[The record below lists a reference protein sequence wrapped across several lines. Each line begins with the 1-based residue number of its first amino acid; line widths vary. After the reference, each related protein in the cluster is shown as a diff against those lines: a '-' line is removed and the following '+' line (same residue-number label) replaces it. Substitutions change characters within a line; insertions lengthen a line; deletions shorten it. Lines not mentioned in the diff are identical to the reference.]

1 MRLDGLIW
9 MRNTWWISVGR
20 AGAIVVVVAC
30 WVVAVA
36 VFVGVFFDFV
46 VAVDSFVAVDV
57 VVCFYFVAKVV
68 VDGRNF
74 MSFVDVVVSVGVV
87 CIAPV

>member
-1 MRLDGLIW
+1 M
-9 MRNTWWISVGR
+9 
-20 AGAIVVVVAC
+20 
-30 WVVAVA
+30 
-36 VFVGVFFDFV
+36 FVGVFFDFV

-57 VVCFYFVAKVV
+57 VVFDVVRFYFVAKVV